1 MATIGENKERIH
13 ESSSSSSSSDDD
25 SSPFGHY
32 WVIPSITAS
41 GVAMTVA
48 GFSYGLRRQTRKL
61 RTKEEKEGV
70 KNNLSRRRQQQMEE
84 MSKTRKTENATTTR
98 RTRSRVRRTP
108 PPKDYKLNPTRS
120 ALKALAYGSILAWGG
135 ALCLTAFTAWYL
147 DVRTWTEFGN
157 VMKMK
162 SQGVAPY
169 LRNKFSLRKDKNS
182 DQQREDTS
190 DVLSQILLEAERKE
204 KKD

>member
-1 MATIGENKERIH
+1 MATDGERKERIDD
-13 ESSSSSSSSDDD
+13 SSSSSDD
-25 SSPFGHY
+25 SSLFGRY
-32 WVIPSITAS
+32 WVIPSITAVS
-41 GVAMTVA
+41 VGMTVA

-61 RTKEEKEGV
+61 RTEEESKVKEGV

-84 MSKTRKTENATTTR
+84 MSRKTENVTSTR

-108 PPKDYKLNPTRS
+108 PPKDLKLNPTRS
-120 ALKALAYGSILAWGG
+120 ALKALAYGSVLAWGG

-147 DVRTWTEFGN
+147 DVRTWTEFGD
-157 VMKMK
+157 VMKFK
-162 SQGVAPY
+162 SRGVAPY
-169 LRNKFSLRKDKNS
+169 LRNVLSLRKDKNS
-182 DQQREDTS
+182 DQQREDSS